1 MSKKTKKYK
10 KQRKKQFPWLLLA
23 LGGVL
28 FVIAG
33 ILFANRNGGDS
44 GGTAAMIVDPAKIDY
59 GYVAFGNNK
68 TFAIKVTNTGTGTLR
83 FKEKPYIEIV
93 EGC

>member
-1 MSKKTKKYK
+1 MGKNNKKYK
-10 KQRKKQFPWLLLA
+10 KQKKKPFPWLLLA
-23 LGGVL
+23 LGGGLV
-28 FVIAG
+28 VIAAM
-33 ILFANRNGGDS
+33 LFTNRGGDDG
-44 GGTAAMIVDPAKIDY
+44 GGTPAIAADPAKIDY

-68 TFAIKVTNTGTGTLR
+68 TFAIQVTNTGTGTLR

>member
-1 MSKKTKKYK
+1 MGKNNKKYRKQK
-10 KQRKKQFPWLLLA
+10 KKPFPWLLLA

-28 FVIAG
+28 FAIAG
-33 ILFANRNGGDS
+33 ILFANRSGGDS
-44 GGTAAMIVDPAKIDY
+44 GGPPAITVDQDKIDY